1 MSEQARS
8 MVCSIGYH
16 DRCDGYAPNESN
28 YPCSCRCH
36 GAPPP
41 DTSWVD
47 RLIRDNADVVNRLDP
62 HMGCVVC
69 RGPLTDGVCL
79 AAGSHDG

>member
-1 MSEQARS
+1 MSDDLRTP
-8 MVCSIGYH
+8 
-16 DRCDGYAPNESN
+16 R
-28 YPCSCRCH
+28 
-36 GAPPP
+36 P

-69 RGPLTDGVCL
+69 RGFRICSILGDGVCL

>member
-1 MSEQARS
+1 
-8 MVCSIGYH
+8 
-16 DRCDGYAPNESN
+16 
-28 YPCSCRCH
+28 
-36 GAPPP
+36 
-41 DTSWVD
+41 VD